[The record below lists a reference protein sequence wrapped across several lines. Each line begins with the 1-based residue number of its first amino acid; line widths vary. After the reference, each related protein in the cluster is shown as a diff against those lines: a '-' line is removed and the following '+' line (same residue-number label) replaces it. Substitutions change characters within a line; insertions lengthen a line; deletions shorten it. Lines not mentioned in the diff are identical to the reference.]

1 MKKTTRSLFTVDV
14 VAKTISASKA
24 TLIRAMNPNSAEYV
38 ELNLLRA
45 DNPNFEVVQK
55 QPKKKKETYDG
66 MNFDFMR
73 NYIQTQAD
81 AEEVLVEFECVKL
94 VNNNRYAP
102 VKKWFLDAYKD
113 DEGKFDMVKAKAEIT
128 EYRIKLG
135 QDMAKN
141 HLNKQMEDMA
151 KKIAEALPIA
161 EPAITLPKAG

>member
-45 DNPNFEVVQK
+45 DNPDFEVVQK

-66 MNFDFMR
+66 MNFDFMQDF
-73 NYIQTQAD
+73 IQAQPDAD
-81 AEEVLVEFECVKL
+81 EVMVEFECVKL

-102 VKKWFLDAYKD
+102 VKKWFLDTYKD
-113 DEGKFDMVKAKAEIT
+113 EDGKFDMVKAKAEIT
-128 EYRIKLG
+128 ANRIKRG
-135 QDMAKN
+135 QDMAADCLKK
-141 HLNKQMEDMA
+141 LAEETA
-151 KKIAEALPIA
+151 KKIAEALPVA